1 MDSSITVAI
10 ALGVFFVWAL
20 VIYNRL
26 VALRNRVANGLA
38 QIDVQ
43 LKRRHDLIPNLVETA
58 RGYLSHERQTLEA
71 VVSARAAAQA
81 AGQAGT
87 RDAGDEPAMAAMA
100 SAEGALSTSL
110 GRLFA
115 LAEAYPDLK
124 ANQNM
129 MQLSEEITTTENKL
143 SFARQAFNDAVMH
156 FNTALES
163 FPAVM
168 FAGALG
174 FKRAVMLAP
183 LDSDIER
190 KVPAV
195 RF

>member
-1 MDSSITVAI
+1 MDSSISVAI

-43 LKRRHDLIPNLVETA
+43 LKRRHDLIPNLIETA
-58 RGYLSHERQTLEA
+58 REYLSHERQTLEA

-81 AGQAGT
+81 ARQAGT

-100 SAEGALSTSL
+100 SAEGALSSSL
-110 GRLFA
+110 GSLFA
-115 LAEAYPDLK
+115 LAEASPDLK
-124 ANQNM
+124 ANQTM
-129 MQLSEEITTTENKL
+129 MQLSEEITKTENKL
-143 SFARQAFNDAVMH
+143 SFTRQSFNDAVMH

-168 FAGALG
+168 FAGTLG
-174 FKRAVMLAP
+174 FKRSVMLAP
-183 LDSDIER
+183 LNLAIER
-190 KVPAV
+190 NVPAV
-195 RF
+195 RL